1 MHGGKLLGIMAAHRC
16 FSLLGYFKGAE
27 QNTKQSTSKDKEAS
41 ATTGCKDSEPKA
53 KKERAFNEAWRK
65 EFDWLMYDNKS
76 GKIAYIFQM
85 VKTSS
90 LRFVAGVKIFSWM
103 A

>member
-65 EFDWLMYDNKS
+65 ELVNVRRQIGENCLHFPN
-76 GKIAYIFQM
+76 G
-85 VKTSS
+85 
-90 LRFVAGVKIFSWM
+90 
-103 A
+103 

>member
-1 MHGGKLLGIMAAHRC
+1 MAAHHC

-41 ATTGCKDSEPKA
+41 TTTGCKDSEPKA
-53 KKERAFNEAWRK
+53 KKERAFKEAWRK
-65 EFDWLMYDNKS
+65 EFEWLMYDNKS

-85 VKTSS
+85 AKTSS

>member
-1 MHGGKLLGIMAAHRC
+1 MAAHRC

-41 ATTGCKDSEPKA
+41 TTTGCKDSEPKA
-53 KKERAFNEAWRK
+53 KKERAFKEAWRK
-65 EFDWLMYDNKS
+65 EFEWLMYHDKS

-85 VKTSS
+85 AKTSS

>member
-1 MHGGKLLGIMAAHRC
+1 MASWLLTAVFLCLAE
-16 FSLLGYFKGAE
+16 SKAKYKAE

-65 EFDWLMYDNKS
+65 EFDWLMYDDKS